1 MEIDIRDKEII
12 NQTAN
17 FVRTYHSKQSK
28 LPVVPGPD
36 EEGLKLL
43 SRVYTIAK
51 KYRQQEKEN
60 HYKDEYGASTWRG
73 DFEFYRNIHFV
84 LTWCDKFSVFIDG
97 DIEAP
102 AKPKA
107 KKRKSEAA
115 TRLQSQELQDVKAE
129 LVAAGIIVDGRWAK
143 DVSDFSCLATE
154 LKETFGIVADGKQN
168 GNTRYAWKD
177 YAHFAGFPADKKSL
191 ESARSCSQYNQHGEI
206 DNIIRAI
213 CKKVHA
219 KYC

>member
-36 EEGLKLL
+36 EEGLTLL
-43 SRVYTIAK
+43 LRVYTIAK

-84 LTWCDKFSVFIDG
+84 LTWCDKFSVFIDEN
-97 DIEAP
+97 IEAP
-102 AKPKA
+102 AKQKNTASSRPGVTVKDFMLIDSDDEKERLLKTLHTLIDGEQGKGTA
-107 KKRKSEAA
+107 LAVLVCMELGLMRKPAFSVMLAEFPGIGSRQGFNKHFYKGYSAY
-115 TRLQSQELQDVKAE
+115 LQQ
-129 LVAAGIIVDGRWAK
+129 
-143 DVSDFSCLATE
+143 
-154 LKETFGIVADGKQN
+154 
-168 GNTRYAWKD
+168 
-177 YAHFAGFPADKKSL
+177 
-191 ESARSCSQYNQHGEI
+191 EI
-206 DNIIRAI
+206 DCIKAHLVGFQSSI
-213 CKKVHA
+213 
-219 KYC
+219 

>member
-107 KKRKSEAA
+107 KKRKSKAEM
-115 TRLQSQELQDVKAE
+115 RLQSQELQEVKAKLIAADIIKDGVWHGTPAEFGCLVLE
-129 LVAAGIIVDGRWAK
+129 LFEQRKVANNGGR
-143 DVSDFSCLATE
+143 
-154 LKETFGIVADGKQN
+154 
-168 GNTRYAWKD
+168 AWKD
-177 YAHFAGFPADKKSL
+177 CAKWAGYTGSINAARNAIDANPNTRGDDADT
-191 ESARSCSQYNQHGEI
+191 
-206 DNIIRAI
+206 IRRI
-213 CKKVHA
+213 CKK
-219 KYC
+219 